1 MAPYVANEKSQACV
15 LIFPKDKLFIGGSSP
30 SIGHEGEIKTEFI
43 WAAPAQAEAHAGIS
57 LTFPILQSDGV
68 VATRGRSANQIR
80 NVVTIKLTFF
90 ADQLNLQTKEYGE
103 LPSEYRQYVPDRYQ
117 KNTAW
122 TAIKITGRPAI
133 NGYPLPFAADEKY
146 AGILHRGQP
155 IKGSISLNSL
165 CYGTT
170 EFTCLVKIR
179 DWSDKV
185 SSILGIVKKHKF
197 SYDPFSN
204 RSEWNVER
212 FKKEWDEAAG
222 QGLLLDQHIEM
233 FSHSRFRHVST
244 SLVHS
249 VAGDIVHLIRQV
261 EVMRD
266 APIKVR
272 YLRLSR
278 DEDQPGQL
286 LYAVMLLSDEFRAE
300 YGQAL
305 RRTAQL
311 GDSVGIAFQP
321 KPKPLKPKDPM
332 PDDVNYCP
340 GTVVNPSV
348 SELDHTGN
356 FVLLVQR
363 HEATKVAGDAD
374 ANETAFLKID
384 LNLSTYKR
392 LVDAVHRLSSW
403 DRLKNELESDI
414 AYDPADVLNI
424 PLPDPD
430 RVQSEQPENAEDAIT
445 SEQSLTQNLVME
457 RLEFEQEL
465 QQQFIQGNGLRSLV
479 FGPRRP
485 TPAQPLFAASS
496 PRTGA
501 PLFTNRLFA
510 STLEKFYKDCVS
522 NPIKPL
528 APREN
533 DTIPAIDFLSTR
545 DERFCELVLSRLRPV
560 TRQRLEEYLKA
571 VPLGVLMVTGFPGA
585 GKTDVISTLVNILLD
600 HDDFDKLF
608 VYASSNGATS
618 NVCSRI
624 DKLNRQFVDE
634 YNKSLPSH
642 RHRQYAVV
650 IRGHN
655 IQLEHERI
663 LSTVN
668 NAFNR
673 TAHYNSQQLPRFKRV
688 FQMPLSVAEWVLKI
702 VGFGNY
708 RLNTHDSG
716 ELHDLRLQ
724 YLALPAYDPLR
735 RFFGGGKSW
744 DDIVTE
750 WKTYY
755 PGPNDADL
763 MRKPDNLLNNLMTS
777 LISRADVLATTP
789 HVAKDNAYICF
800 TRQIAKASVLDE
812 AGAMNV
818 PQALLGWPNFRA
830 WLLAGDERQ
839 LPPTVMTLH
848 EKDSSGNF
856 VNKFA
861 RHLRV
866 SALERFRR
874 IGWPTCV
881 LNEQLRIVDGGFD
894 PAFEVIY
901 PDVSGFSYADSC
913 GIANRPKAV
922 AAEKW
927 AVSKYRTIKSKQ
939 HEGKIQPVFIH
950 VQGRCKV
957 EELTASRYN
966 IQQADKTIQLILELI
981 NASNGTI
988 DAEDIGI
995 ISPYAAMNRR
1005 LESLLEGEPSLDRKV
1020 MVDTPDTFRGREK
1033 PFIFYVLTVERE
1045 STAGHVASRQRC
1057 AVGITRHTDGLF
1069 IIGDIETVKPGDAKK
1084 KTVAVTNDN
1093 GEVEMIDLSS
1103 FSRLLQ
1109 WFTREKRV
1117 GLPFDDEWQ
1126 QA

>member
-1 MAPYVANEKSQACV
+1 
-15 LIFPKDKLFIGGSSP
+15 
-30 SIGHEGEIKTEFI
+30 
-43 WAAPAQAEAHAGIS
+43 
-57 LTFPILQSDGV
+57 
-68 VATRGRSANQIR
+68 
-80 NVVTIKLTFF
+80 
-90 ADQLNLQTKEYGE
+90 
-103 LPSEYRQYVPDRYQ
+103 
-117 KNTAW
+117 
-122 TAIKITGRPAI
+122 
-133 NGYPLPFAADEKY
+133 
-146 AGILHRGQP
+146 
-155 IKGSISLNSL
+155 
-165 CYGTT
+165 
-170 EFTCLVKIR
+170 
-179 DWSDKV
+179 
-185 SSILGIVKKHKF
+185 
-197 SYDPFSN
+197 
-204 RSEWNVER
+204 
-212 FKKEWDEAAG
+212 
-222 QGLLLDQHIEM
+222 
-233 FSHSRFRHVST
+233 
-244 SLVHS
+244 
-249 VAGDIVHLIRQV
+249 
-261 EVMRD
+261 
-266 APIKVR
+266 
-272 YLRLSR
+272 
-278 DEDQPGQL
+278 
-286 LYAVMLLSDEFRAE
+286 
-300 YGQAL
+300 
-305 RRTAQL
+305 
-311 GDSVGIAFQP
+311 
-321 KPKPLKPKDPM
+321 
-332 PDDVNYCP
+332 
-340 GTVVNPSV
+340 
-348 SELDHTGN
+348 
-356 FVLLVQR
+356 
-363 HEATKVAGDAD
+363 
-374 ANETAFLKID
+374 
-384 LNLSTYKR
+384 
-392 LVDAVHRLSSW
+392 
-403 DRLKNELESDI
+403 
-414 AYDPADVLNI
+414 
-424 PLPDPD
+424 
-430 RVQSEQPENAEDAIT
+430 
-445 SEQSLTQNLVME
+445 ME

-465 QQQFIQGNGLRSLV
+465 QQQFIQGNGLRGLV

-485 TPAQPLFAASS
+485 TPAQPLSAASS

-501 PLFTNRLFA
+501 PLFTDRLFA

-528 APREN
+528 APREHG
-533 DTIPAIDFLSTR
+533 TIPAINFLSTR

-560 TRQRLEEYLKA
+560 TRQRLEKYLKA

-608 VYASSNGATS
+608 VYASSNAAY
-618 NVCSRI
+618 
-624 DKLNRQFVDE
+624 KLNRQFVDE

-673 TAHYNSQQLPRFKRV
+673 TAHYNSQQLPRSKRV

-708 RLNTHDSG
+708 RLNTHNSG

-750 WKTYY
+750 WKTHY

-763 MRKPDNLLNNLMTS
+763 MRKPDNLLSNLMTS
-777 LISRADVLATTP
+777 VISRADVLAATP

-839 LPPTVMTLH
+839 LPPTLMTLH

-894 PAFEVIY
+894 PASEVFY
-901 PDVSGFSYADSC
+901 PDVSDFTYADSC

-927 AVSKYRTIKSKQ
+927 AVSKYKTIKSKQ
-939 HEGKIQPVFIH
+939 HKGKIQPVFIH
-950 VQGRCKV
+950 VQGQCKV

-966 IQQADKTIQLILELI
+966 IQQADKTIQLILELM

-1020 MVDTPDTFRGREK
+1020 TVHTPDTFRGREK
-1033 PFIFYVLTVERE
+1033 PVIFYVLAVERG
-1045 STAGHVASRQRC
+1045 STAGHVASRQRS

-1069 IIGDIETVKPGDAKK
+1069 IIGDIETVKPEDAKK
-1084 KTVAVTNDN
+1084 KAVAVTNDD
-1093 GEVEMIDLSS
+1093 GEVEMIDLRS
-1103 FSRLLQ
+1103 FSQLVQ

-1117 GLPFDDEWQ
+1117 GLPYDDEWQ
-1126 QA
+1126 QVKPAKKDEDYGLVL

>member
-1 MAPYVANEKSQACV
+1 MASYVANEKSKACV

-43 WAAPAQAEAHAGIS
+43 WAAPAQVEAYAGVS

-68 VATRGRSANQIR
+68 VATRSRSAGQIR
-80 NVVTIKLTFF
+80 NVITIKLKFF
-90 ADQLNLQTKEYGE
+90 ADQLDLQTKECGE
-103 LPSEYRQYVPDRYQ
+103 LPSEYRQYVPDKHQ
-117 KNTAW
+117 KDTAW

-133 NGYPLPFAADEKY
+133 DGYPLPFAADEQY

-165 CYGTT
+165 CYGTK
-170 EFTCLVKIR
+170 EFTCLVKVG
-179 DWSDKV
+179 DWYKKV
-185 SSILGIVKKHKF
+185 SSILRIVKEHRF

-204 RSEWNVER
+204 RPDWNVAR
-212 FKKEWDEAAG
+212 FTKEWDEAAG
-222 QGLLLDQHIEM
+222 QGLLSDQHIEM

-266 APIKVR
+266 VPIKVR

-321 KPKPLKPKDPM
+321 KPKPLKLRDPM
-332 PDDVNYCP
+332 PDDVNYWP

-363 HEATKVAGDAD
+363 PEATKVAGDAD
-374 ANETAFLKID
+374 AKVELPFK
-384 LNLSTYKR
+384 S
-392 LVDAVHRLSSW
+392 
-403 DRLKNELESDI
+403 LKNELESDI

-430 RVQSEQPENAEDAIT
+430 RVQSEQSENAEDAIA
-445 SEQSLTQNLVME
+445 SEQSLTQTLVME

-465 QQQFIQGNGLRSLV
+465 QQQFIQGNGLRGLV

-485 TPAQPLFAASS
+485 TPAQPLSAASS

-501 PLFTNRLFA
+501 PLFTDRLFA

-528 APREN
+528 APREHG
-533 DTIPAIDFLSTR
+533 TIPAINFLSTR

-560 TRQRLEEYLKA
+560 TRQRLEKYLKA

-608 VYASSNGATS
+608 VYASSNAAY
-618 NVCSRI
+618 
-624 DKLNRQFVDE
+624 KLNRQFVDE

-673 TAHYNSQQLPRFKRV
+673 TAHYNSQQLPRSKRV

-750 WKTYY
+750 WKTHY

-763 MRKPDNLLNNLMTS
+763 MRKPDNLLSNLMTS
-777 LISRADVLATTP
+777 VISRADVLAATP

-848 EKDSSGNF
+848 EKDSSGNSRDA
-856 VNKFA
+856 K
-861 RHLRV
+861 
-866 SALERFRR
+866 
-874 IGWPTCV
+874 
-881 LNEQLRIVDGGFD
+881 LRIVDGGFD
-894 PAFEVIY
+894 PASEVFY
-901 PDVSGFSYADSC
+901 PDVSDFTYADSC

-927 AVSKYRTIKSKQ
+927 AVSKYKTIKSKQ
-939 HEGKIQPVFIH
+939 HKGKIQPVFIH
-950 VQGRCKV
+950 VQCQCKV

-966 IQQADKTIQLILELI
+966 IQQADKTIQLILELM

-995 ISPYAAMNRR
+995 IFPYAAMNRR

-1020 MVDTPDTFRGREK
+1020 TVHTPDTFRGREK
-1033 PFIFYVLTVERE
+1033 PVIFYVLTVERG
-1045 STAGHVASRQRC
+1045 STAGHVASRQRS

-1069 IIGDIETVKPGDAKK
+1069 IIGDIETVKPEDAKK
-1084 KTVAVTNDN
+1084 KAVAVTNDD
-1093 GEVEMIDLSS
+1093 GEVEMIDLRS
-1103 FSRLLQ
+1103 FSQLLQ

-1117 GLPFDDEWQ
+1117 GLPYDDEWQ
-1126 QA
+1126 QVKPAKKDEDYGLVL